1 MQILT
6 LAILSGILVI
16 CGGLHYKKSWKY
28 RNLLVI
34 KLLITSY
41 ITTIGAL
48 SLFLLST
55 FSLDIG
61 ITLVSGIIA
70 EVILSIAVSFYI
82 ITIESLRV
90 PRASDVVLTLVGLAV
105 FFRFFSLILYP
116 PHLLLTEDLLVI
128 TEDIIT
134 TYHLISISLL
144 GLLITIEFALMILK
158 GFQKKEKKRAV
169 LFLGIP
175 LSFSFLIGLHIIF
188 NVGLGPITASLY
200 CMRYILV
207 SAISC
212 AFSIAIYYDPESIL
226 LLPVEIF
233 GVAVTTKEGIEIT
246 SRTLRE
252 ERTKHVRLGTLLL
265 GLIYSLNL
273 EFERHELTDA
283 FESITLEDFNLLI
296 YYGRNLIGTVIGKG
310 QNLIVENWLKS
321 IIIETERKIG
331 DIEIG
336 LITDREIDITNEI
349 LDRYEWIFR
358 K

>member
-6 LAILSGILVI
+6 LALLSAILVI
-16 CGGLHYKKSWKY
+16 CGGIHYKKSWKY

-34 KLLITSY
+34 KLLIISY

-55 FSLDIG
+55 FSFNIG

-70 EVILSIAVSFYI
+70 ELILSIAISFYV

-105 FFRFFSLILYP
+105 FFRFLSLILYP

-188 NVGLGPITASLY
+188 NISLGPITASLY
-200 CMRYILV
+200 CVRYILV
-207 SAISC
+207 SVISC

-233 GVAVTTKEGIEIT
+233 GVAVTTKEGVEIA

-273 EFERHELTDA
+273 EFERRELTDA

-296 YYGRNLIGTVIGKG
+296 YYGRSLIGTVIGKG
-310 QNLIVENWLKS
+310 QNLIVEDWLKNVVR
-321 IIIETERKIG
+321 ETEKKIG
-331 DIEIG
+331 EIESG
-336 LITDREIDITNEI
+336 LITDHEITIAEKV
-349 LDRYEWIFR
+349 LDDFDWIFE